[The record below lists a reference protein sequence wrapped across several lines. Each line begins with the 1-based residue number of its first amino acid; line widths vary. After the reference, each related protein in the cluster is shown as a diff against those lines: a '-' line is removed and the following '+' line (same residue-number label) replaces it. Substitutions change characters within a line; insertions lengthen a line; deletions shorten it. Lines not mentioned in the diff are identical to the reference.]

1 MFPIGTD
8 SPQRR
13 TPWMNYAIIA
23 ACTVI
28 YFISHRSNTPAD
40 PSGLGS
46 AWLGL
51 MLTPTHLRVYQFVTY
66 QFLHAHL
73 IRHLLGNM
81 IFLWAFGNT
90 LNDKLGHLP
99 YLLFYIAGGVMAG
112 CGQALT
118 SGAPTLGA
126 SGSIAAVV
134 GLFLV
139 LLPLTNIRVWFLFGI
154 FEIPSIWFI
163 AFQIVFFDVLGEVLQ
178 TSDGVAHFAHLT
190 GYLTGIVVGLVV
202 LWANLVPRDHYDLL
216 ALVNRWRRRRQ
227 YQSLV
232 AGGYNPF
239 MHDKGTVTI
248 TPPAQVAATGAGT
261 LAGASDPRIAGL
273 RETVMNL
280 RRDHQLAQAASAFL
294 ELRRMD
300 PAQILPEDVQL
311 DIGNQLM
318 SGSRYPAAAT
328 TYEDYLRVY
337 PRGGQ
342 VDQVQL
348 ILGLIY
354 ARYEAKPQ
362 RAIELFQKSLS
373 QLHNPSQRALAES
386 ELANLRAAGYPIEPV
401 PPT

>member
-1 MFPIGTD
+1 
-8 SPQRR
+8 
-13 TPWMNYAIIA
+13 MNYAIIA
-23 ACTVI
+23 ACTVV
-28 YFISHRSNTPAD
+28 YFMSHRSNTPVD
-40 PSGLGS
+40 PAGLGK
-46 AWLGL
+46 AWQGL
-51 MLTPTHLRVYQFVTY
+51 MLTPTHLQVYQFITY

-99 YLLFYIAGGVMAG
+99 YLLFYVAGGVMAG

-118 SGAPTLGA
+118 SSAPTLGA

-163 AFQIVFFDVLGEVLQ
+163 AFQIVFFDVLGEVLH

-190 GYLTGIVVGLVV
+190 GYLTGIVVGLIV

-216 ALVNRWRRRRQ
+216 ALLNRWRRRRQ

-239 MHDKGTVTI
+239 MHGKGSVTI
-248 TPPAQVAATGAGT
+248 TPPVQVAAIGEKTPAS
-261 LAGASDPRIAGL
+261 ASDPHVASL
-273 RETVMNL
+273 RETVLNL
-280 RRDHQLAQAASAFL
+280 RRDHQLTQAASTFL
-294 ELRRMD
+294 ELRRLD
-300 PAQILPEDVQL
+300 PAQVLPEDVQL

-318 SGSRYPAAAT
+318 SEGRYPAAAT

-337 PRGGQ
+337 PRGSQ

-386 ELANLRAAGYPIEPV
+386 ELANLRAAGYPIEPL